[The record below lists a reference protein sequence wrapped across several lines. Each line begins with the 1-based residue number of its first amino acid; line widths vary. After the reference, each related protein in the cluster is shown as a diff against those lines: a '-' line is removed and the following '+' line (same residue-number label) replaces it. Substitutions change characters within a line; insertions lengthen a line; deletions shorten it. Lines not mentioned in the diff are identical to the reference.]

1 MTRMTHIPPPP
12 TNQAH
17 FSIKP
22 EWLEGQYINS
32 TTYSDLVFG
41 ATNELDWPHKS
52 WCLACSSLD
61 RPIKKERT
69 TGSHVCRV
77 CVVCRV

>member
-1 MTRMTHIPPPP
+1 MRSLTPPANDTCACLTFHHHPT

-22 EWLEGQYINS
+22 EWLEGQYVNS
-32 TTYSDLVFG
+32 MTYSDLVFG

-61 RPIKKERT
+61 RLIKKER
-69 TGSHVCRV
+69 S
-77 CVVCRV
+77 